1 LKTRNNTR
9 GITSPSF
16 EIYYKKPQQSAQ
28 YGIGKGIGMHGP
40 MEEKSVESS
49 ETDEDKGIQLSFGK
63 VKKTLN
69 GKIYSSN
76 KWCWDNW
83 I

>member
-1 LKTRNNTR
+1 MKTRNNTR

-49 ETDEDKGIQLSFGK
+49 ETDVCLIELSNDKDDTTDHWRKEL
-63 VKKTLN
+63 
-69 GKIYSSN
+69 Y
-76 KWCWDNW
+76 
-83 I
+83 